1 MGFASLGE
9 EPCIVLLVTSWME
22 WVAANPRKLSA
33 DKMEILMGGLFHQEM
48 AFKNNY

>member
-9 EPCIVLLVTSWME
+9 EPCIVLLVRSRME
-22 WVAANPRKLSA
+22 WVTVNPLKLSA

-48 AFKNNY
+48 AFKTNY